1 MQKKIFIGIQVMA
14 GLMLVVFG
22 SNKFFGFISMAPPA
36 PEMGAYMGA
45 LFATGYLI
53 KLVAIVEILAG
64 VAFLVNKYAA
74 LMAVV
79 LMPVMLNA
87 LLAHLFLDPAGMGG
101 ALVLTLLT
109 VAIMYVHREQ
119 YTRILQS
126 N

>member
-1 MQKKIFIGIQVMA
+1 MQKKIFIGIQVLA

-36 PEMGAYMGA
+36 PEMGAFVGA
-45 LFATGYLI
+45 LFSTGYM
-53 KLVAIVEILAG
+53 KELVAVIEILAG
-64 VAFLVNKYAA
+64 VAFLANKYAA
-74 LMAVV
+74 LLAVV

-109 VAIMYVHREQ
+109 VGVMYTHREQ
-119 YTRILQS
+119 YTRILQP